1 MHDNKVDMILDKLQR
16 GALIYNAPLSFIIIG
31 LGVWIALISGC
42 SPSVQTYQGHLQK
55 PKLTDR
61 FFITSD
67 AKKLPLNVWN
77 SEATKMK
84 AVVIALHGFNDHSGA
99 FKELG
104 NILADHGYLFYAYD
118 QRGFGNTQNRG
129 IWAGTDLLVQDLKE
143 FVSLIKK
150 THPKLP
156 IHALGESM
164 GGAVILSAISKKK
177 GMKRPKLTSV
187 ILSAPAVWGRNTM
200 PIWQSKILDILVHM
214 IPMVKLTPQG
224 LNINP
229 SDNKEML
236 KALRDDPLYITDS
249 RLDTVYGLTNLMD
262 EALEAS
268 SYQDTPLLILYGA
281 KDDLV
286 PKSST
291 CRMLSKLP
299 NGKQKQWHLAFYPN
313 GHHLLFRDLD
323 RDVVVRDIKAW
334 LAFKKNP
341 LPSGYEVDLSK
352 VKNLGRSDCLTKST
366 LIYK

>member
-1 MHDNKVDMILDKLQR
+1 MHDNRVDMILDKLQR
-16 GALIYNAPLSFIIIG
+16 GVSIYTSPLSFIIVG
-31 LGVWIALISGC
+31 LGVLIALISGC
-42 SPSVQTYQGHLQK
+42 SPSVQTYQGYLQK
-55 PKLTDR
+55 PKLTEH

-67 AKKLPLNVWN
+67 AKKLPLSVWN
-77 SEATKMK
+77 SQAKK
-84 AVVIALHGFNDHSGA
+84 VNAVVIALHGFNDHSGA

-104 NILADHGYLFYAYD
+104 NILVDHGYLFYAYD

-129 IWAGTDLLVQDLKE
+129 IWAGTDLLVRDLKE
-143 FVSLIKK
+143 IISLIKEA
-150 THPKLP
+150 HPTLP

-177 GMKRPKLTSV
+177 GMKRPKLASA

-200 PIWQSKILDILVHM
+200 PIWQSKILDILVHI

-236 KALRDDPLYITDS
+236 QALRNDPLYITKS
-249 RLDTVYGLTNLMD
+249 RLDAVYGLTNLMD
-262 EALEAS
+262 EALDAS

-291 CRMLSKLP
+291 CKMLSKLP
-299 NGKQKQWHLAFYPN
+299 NGRQKQWRLAFYPN
-313 GHHLLFRDLD
+313 GHHLLFRDLN
-323 RDVVVRDIKAW
+323 RDVVVRDIKAS
-334 LAFKKNP
+334 LTFKKNP

-352 VKNLGRSDCLTKST
+352 VKNLDHSDCLTKSK

>member
-1 MHDNKVDMILDKLQR
+1 MHDNKVDMILGKLQR
-16 GALIYNAPLSFIIIG
+16 RASIFTSPLSFIIIG
-31 LGVWIALISGC
+31 LGVLITLIFGC
-42 SPSVQTYQGHLQK
+42 SPSVQTYQGYLHK
-55 PKLTDR
+55 PKLTDN

-67 AKKLPLNVWN
+67 GKKLPLNVWN
-77 SEATKMK
+77 SQATKVK

-104 NILADHGYLFYAYD
+104 NILADNGYVFYAYD

-129 IWAGTDLLVQDLKE
+129 IWAGTNLLVQDLKE
-143 FVSLIKK
+143 IVALI
-150 THPKLP
+150 TEAHPTLP

-177 GMKRPKLTSV
+177 GMKRPKLASA

-200 PIWQSKILDILVHM
+200 PIWQSKILDALVHV

-229 SDNKEML
+229 SDNIEML
-236 KALRDDPLYITDS
+236 QALRDDPLYITGS
-249 RLDTVYGLTNLMD
+249 RLDAVYGLTNLMD
-262 EALEAS
+262 EALYAS
-268 SYQDTPLLILYGA
+268 SYQDTPLLVLYGA

-299 NGKQKQWHLAFYPN
+299 NGKQKQWRLAFYPN

-323 RDVVVRDIKAW
+323 REVVVRDIKGW
-334 LAFKKNP
+334 LTSKKSP
-341 LPSGYEVDLSK
+341 LPSGHEVDLSK
-352 VKNLGRSDCLTKST
+352 IKSLDHLDCLTKST

>member
-1 MHDNKVDMILDKLQR
+1 MHDNKVDMILDKVQR
-16 GALIYNAPLSFIIIG
+16 QVSLHTATLSFIIIG
-31 LGVWIALISGC
+31 LGILIALISGC
-42 SPSVQTYQGHLQK
+42 SPSVQTYQGYLQK
-55 PKLTDR
+55 PKLTDN

-67 AKKLPLNVWN
+67 AKKLPLNVW
-77 SEATKMK
+77 SSQATNVK

-104 NILADHGYLFYAYD
+104 NILADNGYLFYAYD

-129 IWAGTDLLVQDLKE
+129 IWTGTNLLVRDLKE
-143 FVSLIKK
+143 IVSLI
-150 THPKLP
+150 TEAHPTLP

-177 GMKRPKLTSV
+177 GMKRPKLASA

-200 PIWQSKILDILVHM
+200 PIWQSKILDILVHI

-236 KALRDDPLYITDS
+236 QALRDDPLYITES
-249 RLDTVYGLTNLMD
+249 RLDAVYGLTNLMD

-268 SYQDTPLLILYGA
+268 TYQDTPLLILYGA

-299 NGKQKQWHLAFYPN
+299 NGKQKQWYLAFYPN

-352 VKNLGRSDCLTKST
+352 VKNLNHSDCLTTST

>member
-1 MHDNKVDMILDKLQR
+1 MHDNKVDMILDKVQR
-16 GALIYNAPLSFIIIG
+16 QVSLHTATLSFIIIG
-31 LGVWIALISGC
+31 LGILIALISGC
-42 SPSVQTYQGHLQK
+42 SPSVQTYQGYLQK
-55 PKLTDR
+55 PKLTDN

-77 SEATKMK
+77 SQATNVK

-104 NILADHGYLFYAYD
+104 NILADNGYLFYAYD

-129 IWAGTDLLVQDLKE
+129 IWTGTNLLVRDLKE
-143 FVSLIKK
+143 IVSLI
-150 THPKLP
+150 TEAHPTLP

-177 GMKRPKLTSV
+177 GMKRPKLASA
-187 ILSAPAVWGRNTM
+187 ILSAPAVWGRSTM
-200 PIWQSKILDILVHM
+200 PIWQSKILDILVHI

-229 SDNKEML
+229 SDNIKML
-236 KALRDDPLYITDS
+236 QALRDDPLYITES
-249 RLDTVYGLTNLMD
+249 RLDAVYGLTNLMD

-268 SYQDTPLLILYGA
+268 TYQDTPLLILYGA

-352 VKNLGRSDCLTKST
+352 VKNLNHSDCLTTSM

>member
-1 MHDNKVDMILDKLQR
+1 MHDNKVDMILDKLQQQVS
-16 GALIYNAPLSFIIIG
+16 IHTPPLSFIIIG
-31 LGVWIALISGC
+31 LGFLIALISGC
-42 SPSVQTYQGHLQK
+42 SPSVQTYQGYLQK
-55 PKLTDR
+55 PKLMDN

-67 AKKLPLNVWN
+67 AKKLPLNIWN
-77 SEATKMK
+77 SKATKVK

-104 NILADHGYLFYAYD
+104 NILAVNGYLLYAYD

-129 IWAGTDLLVQDLKE
+129 IWAGTNLLVRDLKE
-143 FVSLIKK
+143 IVSLIREA
-150 THPKLP
+150 HPTLP

-177 GMKRPKLTSV
+177 GMERPRLASA

-200 PIWQSKILDILVHM
+200 PIWQSKILDILVHI

-229 SDNKEML
+229 SDNIKML
-236 KALRDDPLYITDS
+236 QALRDDPLYITES
-249 RLDTVYGLTNLMD
+249 RLDAVYGLTNLMD
-262 EALEAS
+262 EALDAS
-268 SYQDTPLLILYGA
+268 IYQDTPLLILYGA

-299 NGKQKQWHLAFYPN
+299 RGRQKQWRLAFYPN
-313 GHHLLFRDLD
+313 GHHLLFRDLN
-323 RDVVVRDIKAW
+323 RDAVVRDIKAS
-334 LAFKKNP
+334 LTFKKNP

-352 VKNLGRSDCLTKST
+352 VKNLDHSDCLTKSK

>member
-1 MHDNKVDMILDKLQR
+1 MHDNKVDMILDNLKR
-16 GALIYNAPLSFIIIG
+16 GTLIYTSPLSFMIIG
-31 LGVWIALISGC
+31 LGVLMALISGC
-42 SPSVQTYQGHLQK
+42 SPSVQTYQGYLQK
-55 PKLTDR
+55 PKLTDH

-67 AKKLPLNVWN
+67 SKKLPLNVWN
-77 SEATKMK
+77 SQATKVK

-129 IWAGTDLLVQDLKE
+129 IWAGTDLLVRDLKE
-143 FVSLIKK
+143 ITSLIKQA
-150 THPKLP
+150 HPTLP

-164 GGAVILSAISKKK
+164 GGAVILSAISTKTDV
-177 GMKRPKLTSV
+177 KRPKLASA

-200 PIWQSKILDILVHM
+200 PIWQSKILDILVHI
-214 IPMVKLTPQG
+214 IPMAKLTPQG

-236 KALRDDPLYITDS
+236 QALRDDPLYITDS
-249 RLDTVYGLTNLMD
+249 RLDAVYGLTNLMD
-262 EALEAS
+262 EALDAS

-299 NGKQKQWHLAFYPN
+299 NGKQKQWRLAFYPN

-323 RDVVVRDIKAW
+323 REVVMRDIKAW
-334 LAFKKNP
+334 LTFKKSP

-352 VKNLGRSDCLTKST
+352 IKSLDHFDCLAKST